1 MSEPIRKAGNT
12 CLSAGRQSL
21 QLFAEATVKIRHAI
35 DTLIKICFEYKKARC
50 RVSTLAVAAAVSV
63 ATGPAGATT
72 LYMLDGPTHMTSV
85 SGSTSSLSKVLGGTK
100 DYKAIHRISNWESGN
115 HPCKVKI
122 KMRHLNKYTATSE
135 TETLDSGCD
144 NDKISVGYSD
154 TETYI
159 SGIQVCINNHKIKGL
174 RVWGSELN
182 RHTGGLSNVGRQE
195 DKRSNCNNNWKAKY
209 VCPAG
214 EIATQVIMPYG
225 LKDFVGAAL
234 VCREIVA
241 Q

>member
-1 MSEPIRKAGNT
+1 M
-12 CLSAGRQSL
+12 
-21 QLFAEATVKIRHAI
+21 KIKHTI
-35 DTLIKICFEYKKARC
+35 DTLIRICFEYKKARC
-50 RVSTLAVAAAVSV
+50 RVSTLAVAAAVSA
-63 ATGPAGATT
+63 ATGPVDATT

-182 RHTGGLSNVGRQE
+182 RHTGGLSSVGRQE
-195 DKRSNCNNNWKAKY
+195 DKRSNCNNNRKTKY
-209 VCPAG
+209 LCPAG
-214 EIATQVIMPYG
+214 EVATQVIMPYG